1 MKVDEESITEM
12 TDARLNVETTVE
24 EHAHDQFKMNVFYG
38 LSSTPKRLSPKYFYD
53 ARGSQLFEQICELP
67 EYYPTRTEKT
77 IIEDNLDEIVGDS
90 GHEMVLVEFG
100 SGSSVKTQLIIEACL
115 RKYGKLHYA
124 PIDISESILRQAS
137 ENLLSRFQNLKI
149 TGLASD
155 YTTGLATLKK
165 EKIHRK
171 LILFLGSSIG
181 NFTKNEARDFLLK
194 IRETMYQDDRFLVG
208 MDLLKS
214 KEVLTSAYDD
224 AAGVTAQFN
233 LNLLQRMNEE
243 LGADFDLTKFR
254 HKVVFNEAESR
265 IEMHL
270 ESTEEQSIYVE
281 SIDCAVEF
289 AAGETIHTENSY
301 KFSPAW
307 IQQLASLSGF
317 DLAKTWTDEND
328 WFSLN
333 LMIPV

>member
-1 MKVDEESITEM
+1 MP
-12 TDARLNVETTVE
+12 DARFNVETAVE
-24 EHAHDQFKMNVFYG
+24 TTAHEQFKMDVFYG
-38 LSSTPKRLSPKYFYD
+38 LRSTQKRLSPKYFYD

-77 IIEDNLDEIVGDS
+77 IIETNLDELVGYS

-100 SGSSVKTQLIIEACL
+100 SGSSVKTQLLIEAFL
-115 RKYGKLHYA
+115 RKYGKLHYV
-124 PIDISESILRQAS
+124 PIDISESILQQAS
-137 ENLLSRFQNLKI
+137 ENLSSQFTNLKI

-155 YTTGLATLKK
+155 YTTGLATLKQ
-165 EKIHRK
+165 ERIHSK

-194 IRETMYQDDRFLVG
+194 IRETMYPDDRFLVG
-208 MDLLKS
+208 MDLLKP
-214 KEVLTSAYDD
+214 KEILLSAYDD
-224 AAGVTAQFN
+224 GAGVTAEFN
-233 LNLLQRMNEE
+233 LNLLHRINNE
-243 LGADFDLTKFR
+243 LGADFDLTKFQ
-254 HKVVFNEAESR
+254 HKVVFNEKESR

-270 ESTEEQSIYVE
+270 ESTEEQSIYIEGV
-281 SIDCAVEF
+281 DCAVEF

-301 KFSPAW
+301 KFSTSQ

-317 DLAKTWTDEND
+317 ELAKTWTDEND

-333 LMIPV
+333 LMIPA